1 MGLFNRNKKC
11 PEEKY
16 QELYDANMQSIEN
29 AAYQVLLDFVVGQY
43 GNEDIIAGSMM
54 GGTGKLIAMSKY
66 GDLKWEQVTV
76 SLLTYGIQI
85 NYMNIIFYSDIIDVR
100 VGDNGGFLNIDKQL
114 IIVTPDES
122 YIFKGNTVFVDVI
135 VDLIVGSRQRYL
147 GWIDDGLINQGQV
160 LQDGDVDKLDNGE
173 CLIPKSQRES
183 DGNMDNT
190 DRLLRAAELY
200 ERGLLTEDEFEE
212 LKKKLL

>member
-1 MGLFNRNKKC
+1 
-11 PEEKY
+11 
-16 QELYDANMQSIEN
+16 
-29 AAYQVLLDFVVGQY
+29 
-43 GNEDIIAGSMM
+43 
-54 GGTGKLIAMSKY
+54 MSKY

-76 SLLTYGIQI
+76 SLLTYGLQI

-100 VGDNGGFLNIDKQL
+100 GDNGGFLNIDKQL

-147 GWIDDGLINQGQV
+147 GWVDDGLINQGQV

-190 DRLLRAAELY
+190 DRLLRDAELY